1 MYMFGGFFGAPWG
14 ENDRKRMIAVHPQQN
29 IGVDRD
35 ILCSCLPFVA
45 EALKIGKASIV
56 LVTHLLVDSRA
67 LTRIKSVVFDVV
79 VILQSRVA
87 A

>member
-56 LVTHLLVDSRA
+56 LVTHLLVESSA

-79 VILQSRVA
+79 MILQSRVA

>member
-1 MYMFGGFFGAPWG
+1 MYMFGGFFWALWS

-45 EALKIGKASIV
+45 EALKIGKASVV
-56 LVTHLLVDSRA
+56 LVTHLLVGPRA
-67 LTRIKSVVFDVV
+67 LTRIKPGVFDVV
-79 VILQSRVA
+79 MILQS
-87 A
+87 